1 MPFMGIK
8 MCTKMHK
15 KRNLL
20 PISEICNTSILYLY
34 FISLAAYKR
43 AFISLHISTVG
54 VIRLYFKCIVKFDQ
68 TTFYF
73 WTIPNK
79 LHHKLCSLYKRH
91 ILFQRQKELWLALLN
106 IYCNLIRCPDRKILV
121 MIIDLHLN
129 TNLRII
135 EG

>member
-73 WTIPNK
+73 WTISNTMQ
-79 LHHKLCSLYKRH
+79 HKLCSSCKRYL
-91 ILFQRQKELWLALLN
+91 LFQRQQELWLALLK
-106 IYCNLIRCPDRKILV
+106 IYCNLTRCPPAASTLIVKF
-121 MIIDLHLN
+121 
-129 TNLRII
+129 
-135 EG
+135 